1 MENSYVPDILI
12 FSLEGCKPCE
22 ELKAY
27 LNTKRIEYREV
38 RVIDDIDPEVFA
50 KIYPNSEGYPHVILD
65 GNEVFDL
72 MLILESGL

>member
-12 FSLEGCKPCE
+12 FSLEGCAPCE

-27 LNTKRIEYREV
+27 LNTKQYEYREV
-38 RVIDDIDPEVFA
+38 RIIDDIDPEVFA
-50 KIYPNSEGYPHVILD
+50 KIYPNAEGYPHVILD

-72 MLILESGL
+72 TLILESGL